1 MIYLYDYCSPL
12 GKISLASD
20 GDALC
25 GLWFE
30 DQKYFQ
36 SNLVKRVL
44 GDGIDENDAEAQRII
59 VDNVSDI
66 SGIERA
72 AAWLDAYFNGERMD
86 ETCKINLHGS
96 PFQEL
101 VWDELTKIGY
111 GQMTTYGDIAKSL
124 EKRCGRPMSAR
135 AVGSA
140 VGKNPISIIVPCHRV
155 VGASGSLTGYAG
167 GLERKR
173 YLLELEGAI

>member
-44 GDGIDENDAEAQRII
+44 GDGVDENDAEAQRII
-59 VDNVSDI
+59 VDDASDI

-86 ETCKINLHGS
+86 EACKISLHGS

-101 VWDELTKIGY
+101 VWDEL
-111 GQMTTYGDIAKSL
+111 DRKS
-124 EKRCGRPMSAR
+124 
-135 AVGSA
+135 
-140 VGKNPISIIVPCHRV
+140 V
-155 VGASGSLTGYAG
+155 V
-167 GLERKR
+167 
-173 YLLELEGAI
+173 